1 MDYARAGRQEGGGS
15 GVSIQRLHNNRIIR
29 YSQHLLHIIF
39 ITDPQ
44 FNQFH
49 STMLRITLLLILS
62 ISVLGFAPNAHLS
75 ITKSGSSVAVPLRM
89 AEEPQ
94 EVAKDQPEEPD
105 ADDSMVSS
113 KFEAANQNPTNLVRD
128 VGTEQKWRDTE
139 IGANTQFD
147 LANFSSIFV
156 LVPGKCTHLYDTN

>member
-1 MDYARAGRQEGGGS
+1 M
-15 GVSIQRLHNNRIIR
+15 RIPR
-29 YSQHLLHIIF
+29 
-39 ITDPQ
+39 
-44 FNQFH
+44 
-49 STMLRITLLLILS
+49 R
-62 ISVLGFAPNAHLS
+62 VLGCAPNAHLS